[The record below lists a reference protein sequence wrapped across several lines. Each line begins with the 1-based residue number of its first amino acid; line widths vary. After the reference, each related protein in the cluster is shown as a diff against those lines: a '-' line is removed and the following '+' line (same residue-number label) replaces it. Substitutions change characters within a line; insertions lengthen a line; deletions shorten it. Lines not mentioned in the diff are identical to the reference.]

1 MFYRNNA
8 AVVAL
13 LFFTA
18 TNFHNLSHAQL
29 NCVTDVSTVGLEG
42 NCYQT
47 TSDQVFFSVAK
58 PMFFPTSTK
67 TFTVRISEIYV
78 GVTTELVL
86 IAVNLAITPTFTTL
100 NSIYLGDILLKSPI
114 IANIRFRPPLSSVIN
129 NRVPTEQYC
138 ALNPNSEHLL
148 S

>member
-18 TNFHNLSHAQL
+18 ISFHNLSHAQL
-29 NCVTDVSTVGLEG
+29 NCLTDVSTVGLEG

-58 PMFFPTSTK
+58 PMFSPTNTK
-67 TFTVRISEIYV
+67 TFTVRITYIYV
-78 GVTTELVL
+78 GVTIELVL
-86 IAVNLAITPTFTTL
+86 IAVNLAITPTLTTL
-100 NSIYLGDILLKSPI
+100 NSICLGDILLNSP
-114 IANIRFRPPLSSVIN
+114 NITNNGFRAPLSSVIN
-129 NRVPTEQYC
+129 NRVPSEQYC